1 MGYLL
6 WRCSI
11 NTKSF
16 TNKITKMKKVF
27 ALIAIV
33 GFVACNNAETKVAAV
48 DSTKIKDSIAK
59 ATAPVVD
66 TTKHDTTATAPAI
79 TTAPA
84 EAPKK

>member
-6 WRCSI
+6 SPYGI

-16 TNKITKMKKVF
+16 TLKKIKMKKVF

-33 GFVACNNAETKVAAV
+33 GFVACNNAEVKVEAV
-48 DSTKIKDSIAK
+48 DSTKIKDSIAAAEK
-59 ATAPVVD
+59 AAMPVAADTTHHDTAATAKPV
-66 TTKHDTTATAPAI
+66 
-79 TTAPA
+79 